1 MDIRGFTQVAL
12 PFATFAVFLFAMVLP
27 SVRLRRR
34 TGKPALALH
43 REANPFQRVIG
54 LAMGLFMLAVLVWSA
69 LHVFLGD
76 EGLGIWRAPS
86 ALGWSG
92 WGLVTAGLVLTMV
105 AQAQMGASW
114 RIGID
119 TARTELVTDGLFSVV
134 RNPIFTGMLAMVS
147 GIVLVTPSAWT
158 VMALGHY
165 VLLVS
170 LQVRLEE
177 EHLLRLHGDAYR
189 AYAARVGRFLPGVG
203 RLATRLRGEVAPVPP
218 EALTDYS
225 VGEPRTL
232 PQ

>member
-1 MDIRGFTQVAL
+1 V
-12 PFATFAVFLFAMVLP
+12 
-27 SVRLRRR
+27 
-34 TGKPALALH
+34 LH

-54 LAMGLFMLAVLVWSA
+54 LAMGLFMLAVLAWSV
-69 LHVFLGD
+69 LHVVLGD
-76 EGLGIWRAPS
+76 AGLGIWRAPD
-86 ALGWSG
+86 AIGWLG
-92 WGLVTAGLVLTMV
+92 WGLVAAGLFLTVL

-119 TARTELVTDGLFSVV
+119 TARTELVTGGLFSVV

-203 RLATRLRGEVAPVPP
+203 RLATRLRAEVAP
-218 EALTDYS
+218 A
-225 VGEPRTL
+225 
-232 PQ
+232 